1 MMKSII
7 RWTTA
12 LGIVGVTVLSSDFN
26 HFKALA
32 LPNEQIAE
40 ILNPVPVFT
49 IANEEGVTLT
59 LTVTPNENEA
69 AEDQKEE
76 SAVVVFMSHQHAND
90 FINTKLKTENPELAG
105 NVSVN
110 TVPLGR
116 IFEESQKQGV
126 QLTYVPTQESLD
138 TAKGILEG
146 EGKEYKGGVP
156 LFFVKDKNNDQP
168 FLFGNENKQV
178 FPLFFEKA
186 RLDNTVEQ
194 VSKQDPDFASNA
206 GIEVIPLE
214 QVLATLQQDDD
225 EALQQIEL
233 VISTESQEFI
243 RQNFSDAS
251 VGAPALQGAPA
262 SQESPAESLAPRK

>member
-1 MMKSII
+1 MMKSLI
-7 RWTTA
+7 RWTTT
-12 LGIVGVTVLSSDFN
+12 LGMVGATVLSSGFN
-26 HFKALA
+26 QFKALA
-32 LPNEQIAE
+32 LPNEKILE

-59 LTVTPNENEA
+59 LTVTPNENET
-69 AEDQKEE
+69 AEENKEQ

-90 FINTKLKTENPELAG
+90 FINTKLKTENPELAD

-126 QLTYVPTQESLD
+126 QLTYVPTQESLT

-146 EGKEYKGGVP
+146 EGKEYQGGVP
-156 LFFVKDKNNDQP
+156 LFFVKDKNNGQP
-168 FLFGNENKQV
+168 FLFGNESKQV
-178 FPLFFEKA
+178 FPLFFEKT

-194 VSKQDPDFASNA
+194 VSKQDPDFASNV

-251 VGAPALQGAPA
+251 TGAPAAP
-262 SQESPAESLAPRK
+262 ESPAEAPAPQE

>member
-1 MMKSII
+1 MIRSLI
-7 RWTTA
+7 RWSTT
-12 LGIVGVTVLSSDFN
+12 LGMVGATVLTTGFN
-26 HFKALA
+26 QFKALA
-32 LPNEQIAE
+32 LPNEQILE

-49 IANEEGVTLT
+49 IANEQGVTLT
-59 LTVTPNENEA
+59 LTITPKESEA
-69 AEDQKEE
+69 AEENEE
-76 SAVVVFMSHQHAND
+76 QSAVVVFMSHQQANE
-90 FINTKLKTENPELAG
+90 FINTKLKVDNPELAE

-110 TVPLGR
+110 PVPLGT
-116 IFEESQKQGV
+116 IFEESQNKGV

-138 TAKGILEG
+138 TAKGILEE
-146 EGKEYKGGVP
+146 EGKEYQGGVP

-168 FLFGNENKQV
+168 FLFGNESKQV
-178 FPLFFEKA
+178 FPLFFEKS

-194 VSKQDPDFASNA
+194 VSKQDPDFAANV

-233 VISTESQEFI
+233 VISTESQEYI

-251 VGAPALQGAPA
+251 SAETPA
-262 SQESPAESLAPRK
+262 AEAQ